1 MDKFV
6 IIGGILCF
14 TADVFAIAAL
24 VTPKWVVSEF
34 SGFVHLGLL
43 VMCQK
48 SPRQP
53 EVCVTPDLP
62 DEWKAALVFLLF
74 GVISLTI
81 TCFLLI
87 ISVWKPNMMSPA
99 RWIVFFGM
107 IVFCFAALVFPLGFS
122 MPEVGG
128 EAFKLPTGTNVGP
141 SFFLFIFCIVF
152 TIASELFIFKV
163 CPLLLR

>member
-14 TADVFAIAAL
+14 AADVFAIAAL
-24 VTPKWVVSEF
+24 ATPKWVVTEL
-34 SGFVHLGLL
+34 SGFIHLGLI

-53 EVCVTPDLP
+53 EVCISPDLP
-62 DEWKAALVFLLF
+62 GEWKATLAFLLV
-74 GVISLTI
+74 GVLSLTLSW
-81 TCFLLI
+81 LLI
-87 ISVWKPNMMSPA
+87 FISFWKPSCMSAA
-99 RWIVFFGM
+99 RWIAFLAM
-107 IVFCFAALVFPLGFS
+107 TVFCFAALIFPLGFH
-122 MPEVGG
+122 MPEIGG
-128 EAFKLPTGTNVGP
+128 EAFKLPTGTSVGP

-152 TIASELFIFKV
+152 TVASELFIFKV